1 MVEAFRTD
9 NGMIFQMTGKVQE
22 NVCEPILK
30 LYEKQTKETAHRII
44 VSNKVACT
52 SILFAQWIGSC
63 EQKHFQK

>member
-52 SILFAQWIGSC
+52 SILFAQ
-63 EQKHFQK
+63 